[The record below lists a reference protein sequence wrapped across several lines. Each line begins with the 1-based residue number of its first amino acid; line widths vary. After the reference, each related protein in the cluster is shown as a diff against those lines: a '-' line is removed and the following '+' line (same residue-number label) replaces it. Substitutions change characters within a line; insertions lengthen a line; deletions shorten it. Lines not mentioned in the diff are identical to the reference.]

1 MIYDI
6 TGTEHSSVHHYGE
19 WSYSLGDSMLLFDG
33 PVYSLC
39 YFYQYYRQQN
49 NVNHPRA
56 PKVQNSM
63 FLIFSR
69 TAILIEAKTYDEL
82 EPLIPSNV

>member
-1 MIYDI
+1 MAQSI
-6 TGTEHSSVHHYGE
+6 HSAI
-19 WSYSLGDSMLLFDG
+19 
-33 PVYSLC
+33 
-39 YFYQYYRQQN
+39 FYQYYRQQN
-49 NVNHPRA
+49 NVNRPRA
-56 PKVQNSM
+56 PKLQNRM